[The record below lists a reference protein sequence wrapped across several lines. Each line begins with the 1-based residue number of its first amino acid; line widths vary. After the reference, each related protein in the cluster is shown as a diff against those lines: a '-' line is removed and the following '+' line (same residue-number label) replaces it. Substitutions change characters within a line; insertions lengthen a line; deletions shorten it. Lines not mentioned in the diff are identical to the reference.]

1 MLKTK
6 QKNIISQRTLTTP
19 RGRGFSRLNKPL
31 GLISLDKSQRTYYYG
46 NTIFNINVL
55 YFLQDTDF
63 LSGKGAKANMKIKT
77 SITLSEEIV
86 REIDELSSQYGN
98 RSALIE
104 QAIRDF
110 LATEAKRRR
119 DLQDI
124 EILNRR
130 SDALNK
136 EAEDVLSYQVAV

>member
-1 MLKTK
+1 
-6 QKNIISQRTLTTP
+6 
-19 RGRGFSRLNKPL
+19 
-31 GLISLDKSQRTYYYG
+31 
-46 NTIFNINVL
+46 
-55 YFLQDTDF
+55 
-63 LSGKGAKANMKIKT
+63 MKIKT
-77 SITLSEEIV
+77 SITLSEEII

-110 LATEAKRRR
+110 LAAEAKRRR

-130 SDALNK
+130 ADALNK
-136 EAEDVLSYQVAV
+136 EGEDVLSYQVDI

>member
-1 MLKTK
+1 
-6 QKNIISQRTLTTP
+6 
-19 RGRGFSRLNKPL
+19 
-31 GLISLDKSQRTYYYG
+31 
-46 NTIFNINVL
+46 
-55 YFLQDTDF
+55 
-63 LSGKGAKANMKIKT
+63 MKIKT
-77 SITLSEEIV
+77 SITLSEEII

-104 QAIRDF
+104 HAVRDF

-119 DLQDI
+119 DLQDS

-136 EAEDVLSYQVAV
+136 EAKDVLSYQVAV

>member
-1 MLKTK
+1 M
-6 QKNIISQRTLTTP
+6 NP
-19 RGRGFSRLNKPL
+19 FSI
-31 GLISLDKSQRTYYYG
+31 ISLDKTQRAYYYG

-55 YFLQDTDF
+55 YILQDTNF

-77 SITLSEEIV
+77 SITLSEEII
-86 REIDELSSQYGN
+86 RQIDELSSQYGN

-104 QAIRDF
+104 QAVRDF
-110 LATEAKRRR
+110 LDTEAKRRR
-119 DLQDI
+119 DFQDS

-136 EAEDVLSYQVAV
+136 EAKDVLSYQVAL